1 MSMRHVATTLFVK
14 RFKELPLAVDDKIDN
29 RVISEEIESTC
40 DIVNRLI
47 QDNAIDGRRIMQELQ
62 KFVSFNG
69 SSRERFLRENI
80 TSSRSR

>member
-1 MSMRHVATTLFVK
+1 MRHVATTLFVK
-14 RFKELPLAVDDKIDN
+14 RFKELALAVDDKIDN